1 MAQSHS
7 DCPHFGHQSRVP
19 GSQAAAPLS
28 DLATSS
34 GVPTTPIQVQQLSR
48 TIHKLR
54 KALHL
59 WSQAHGTG
67 YDSGPGKQEPHRAS
81 AGEGGVHRASRLPW
95 ARHPP
100 STSMCSP
107 TWKLLRLRARTHYP
121 LRETGMAESRPW
133 GVAPPWKLRGGAG
146 SSNPLIRIGGWG
158 VGGDTLATSPIPLLS
173 EGPAGVASL
182 A

>member
-19 GSQAAAPLS
+19 GSQAVALVS

-34 GVPTTPIQVQQLSR
+34 GVPTTPIQVQQFSR

-54 KALHL
+54 KVLHL
-59 WSQAHGTG
+59 WSQARGTG

-81 AGEGGVHRASRLPW
+81 AGDGGVHGASRPPW
-95 ARHPP
+95 GRHPP

-107 TWKLLRLRARTHYP
+107 TWKLLGFRAFTPYP
-121 LRETGMAESRPW
+121 SREPGVAESRPW
-133 GVAPPWKLRGGAG
+133 GMAPPWKLRGGAE
-146 SSNPLIRIGGWG
+146 SSNPLIRIGWG
-158 VGGDTLATSPIPLLS
+158 GRYSGHQPHPHAIR
-173 EGPAGVASL
+173 GPSRVASL